1 MVELVRVLQP
11 KPKKSFDANFNS
23 DTETFEGPVAFLVE
37 LALAKDAPAGPAEL
51 AVSIRYQ
58 TCNATTC
65 VPGRWTGTAKL
76 NVEPG
81 AAAAAPAIPAGYAE
95 AKAPASSPEAP
106 AQPSGWGAFLAVAF
120 GFGLA
125 SIFTPCVFP
134 MIPITTSYFLN
145 RQGGKRDGMAQAV
158 VFCLG
163 IIVLFSGLG
172 LAATA
177 ILGPVGVKQLGS
189 NPWVNG
195 FIAALLWTWPNPLF
209 APSKG
214 CRFLTRVPA

>member
-1 MVELVRVLQP
+1 MRSGGLTSIALLLLAAGASAQGPQHVVWTIEPPPTAPPGGKVLARINGNVEAGWHLYSASSPAGIPTSFKVGPASMVELVRVLQP

-81 AAAAAPAIPAGYAE
+81 AAAAAPAIPA
-95 AKAPASSPEAP
+95 
-106 AQPSGWGAFLAVAF
+106 
-120 GFGLA
+120 
-125 SIFTPCVFP
+125 
-134 MIPITTSYFLN
+134 
-145 RQGGKRDGMAQAV
+145 
-158 VFCLG
+158 
-163 IIVLFSGLG
+163 
-172 LAATA
+172 
-177 ILGPVGVKQLGS
+177 
-189 NPWVNG
+189 
-195 FIAALLWTWPNPLF
+195 
-209 APSKG
+209 
-214 CRFLTRVPA
+214 